1 MSLLTTEADA
11 ATATRAELARSRPTQ
26 REKGVSVARELV
38 FGLLIAALLVCA
50 LSCLLMLEPS
60 AASVEL
66 PRSNPRPKLLDQPY
80 RPNVPA
86 PH

>member
-11 ATATRAELARSRPTQ
+11 AATTHAELARSRPTK
-26 REKGVSVARELV
+26 REKGVSVARELTL
-38 FGLLIAALLVCA
+38 GLLIALLVVCA

-60 AASVEL
+60 APSVEL
-66 PRSNPRPKLLDQPY
+66 PRPNPRPKLLDQPY

-86 PH
+86 AR